1 MTLYLGN
8 NELSQKIMLNGVQM
22 PLMNES
28 IPLMEFD
35 KIVKTNE
42 KYILVNGEYI
52 KESESH
58 NAVAINNRLKE
69 YPPLAEQL
77 DMIYHDLEDGTN
89 NWQTLIKSIKEKY
102 PKE

>member
-1 MTLYLGN
+1 MWLGYQN
-8 NELSQKIMLNGVQM
+8 SKIIVVKNTKKEI
-22 PLMNES
+22 ES

-69 YPPLAEQL
+69 YPPLVEQL

>member
-1 MTLYLGN
+1 MWLGYQN
-8 NELSQKIMLNGVQM
+8 NKIIVVKNTKKEI
-22 PLMNES
+22 ES

-58 NAVAINNRLKE
+58 NAVAINNRLNE

-77 DMIYHDLEDGTN
+77 DMIYHDLEDETN

>member
-1 MTLYLGN
+1 MWLGYQN
-8 NELSQKIMLNGVQM
+8 NKIIVVKNTKKEI
-22 PLMNES
+22 ES

-58 NAVAINNRLKE
+58 NAVAINNRIKE
-69 YPPLAEQL
+69 YPPLTEQL

>member
-1 MTLYLGN
+1 MWLGYQN
-8 NELSQKIMLNGVQM
+8 NKIIVVKNTKKDI
-22 PLMNES
+22 ES

-77 DMIYHDLEDGTN
+77 DMIYHDLEDGAY